1 MHISTTSNNPSHP
14 SRSRKTIALTVWSMA
29 VLSLLYWS
37 YLYLDYGARMPAE
50 SQQATGRIYPYAYK
64 GRIVYVSGPE
74 RRRIRTAGWVF
85 VGSMV
90 AVVITFQLVGR
101 RSDRAA

>member
-1 MHISTTSNNPSHP
+1 M
-14 SRSRKTIALTVWSMA
+14 ALTVWAIA
-29 VLSLLYWS
+29 VLSLLCWS

-50 SQQATGRIYPYAYK
+50 PQQATGRIYPYAYK

-85 VGSMV
+85 VGSMA
-90 AVVITFQLVGR
+90 AVVITFLLVGR
-101 RSDRAA
+101 SSSDRAA

>member
-1 MHISTTSNNPSHP
+1 M
-14 SRSRKTIALTVWSMA
+14 ALTVWAIA
-29 VLSLLYWS
+29 VLSLLCWS

-50 SQQATGRIYPYAYK
+50 PQQATGRIYPYAYK

-74 RRRIRTAGWVF
+74 RRRIRTAAWVF

-90 AVVITFQLVGR
+90 AVVITFLLVGR
-101 RSDRAA
+101 SSSDRVA